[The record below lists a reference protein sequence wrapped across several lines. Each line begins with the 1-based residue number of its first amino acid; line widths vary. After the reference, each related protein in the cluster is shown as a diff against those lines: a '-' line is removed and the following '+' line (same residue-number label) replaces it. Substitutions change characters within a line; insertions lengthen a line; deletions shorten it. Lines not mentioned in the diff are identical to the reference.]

1 MGYDEHGAKDISTIR
16 IMDRNAYRI
25 NGSALCYIA
34 GSDDDP
40 MVVALSYLNSH
51 LLDTHGPPSVKV
63 DKLNNPA
70 SNWSSA

>member
-1 MGYDEHGAKDISTIR
+1 MPIAS
-16 IMDRNAYRI
+16 MVV
-25 NGSALCYIA
+25 LCYIA
-34 GSDDDP
+34 VSDDDP

-70 SNWSSA
+70 SNWFSA